1 MTMMT
6 TVLCCSR
13 IHSTLAKD
21 SVLRRVDLLSHCIF
35 SWVWKRDGEVKE
47 R

>member
-1 MTMMT
+1 MMIMT
-6 TVLCCSR
+6 TDLWCTR
-13 IHSTLAKD
+13 IHSTLAKY

-35 SWVWKRDGEVKE
+35 SLVWKTDGKVKE